1 MRVSWRMSVTLLHLL
16 LIMFPISLP
25 LPDHQSKRHGIST
38 DQESL
43 MEFKKGISVDPQNSL
58 DNWNETV
65 HVCEWNGVSCSP
77 DRERVTALYLKRK
90 YLQGTISPFFC
101 NLSSL
106 TQLELSENSL
116 YGSIP
121 TEFGSLVS
129 LEGLSLRANQIQHE
143 VPESFGQLTQLRFID
158 LSRNQL
164 GGRLPLSLFYNCTE
178 LMYVDL
184 SANMFIGFIP
194 SQVGNHLT
202 KLETFRL
209 YLNQLSGMIPA
220 SLANS
225 THVIELDLEA
235 NFLTGVLP
243 SDILKRMPVLEI
255 LYLSGNLL
263 ESNDNNTNLTPFF
276 TSISNLTRLK
286 ELQLAGNML
295 GGELPAMI
303 GMLNT
308 NLSEIHLEDNLISGA
323 IPPSIRNLT
332 KVTLMNFS
340 SNLLSGSITAEL
352 SLLPKLERLWLSN
365 NSFHGEIPQQLGNLS
380 HLGLLDLS
388 RNKLSGPIPS
398 SFGNLNQLRQLYLS
412 DNLLSGKIPSSLG
425 GCINLDIID
434 LSHNRLSGVIPAEV
448 AGLRD
453 IGIYFNLSNNHL
465 TGELP
470 VELSKMAMV
479 RAIDLSSNNFT
490 GEIPSNLASCEAA
503 EMIDFSH
510 NYLQG
515 SIPASLGNLLNL
527 QTLDVSHNLL
537 SGEIPASLSKP
548 ISLLQLNL
556 SFNNF
561 NGSIPQGGVFDSLT
575 LESIQGNPSLCW
587 PSAKL
592 QICHPKKEP
601 REHSCKFLIFLVSSV
616 SISSFFI
623 TLCCGL
629 SFKMVHERLQMAK
642 KNKVASKYDTSITTS
657 HPRISYEEIAEA
669 TRCFEKSRLIGSGSF
684 GHVYKGELRNGKVV
698 AVKVLKL
705 QAGSYTNSFDREC
718 QVLKRIRHRNL
729 MRIITACSLPEFKAL
744 ILPFM
749 SNGSLEN
756 HLYPQSEELDSS
768 ESDLSLIARVSIC
781 SDIAEGLAYL
791 HHHSPVQV
799 IHCDLKP
806 CNILLNDDM
815 TALVSDFGIARLVMK
830 VEEANITSKN
840 TTNSTANLLCGSVGY
855 IAPDSRDQSPEVKN
869 MWEVAIIELIEL
881 GLLCTQDA
889 PSTRPT
895 MIDAADDLDRL
906 KRYLSGDT
914 TVTFASSV
922 GITSSTVT

>member
-16 LIMFPISLP
+16 LMFPISLP
-25 LPDHQSKRHGIST
+25 LPHQSKRHGIST

-77 DRERVTALYLKRK
+77 DRERVTALDLKRK

-164 GGRLPLSLFYNCTE
+164 GGRLPLSLFYNCQFSDRCLAIGHSKKNACIRNT
-178 LMYVDL
+178 L
-184 SANMFIGFIP
+184 SF
-194 SQVGNHLT
+194 
-202 KLETFRL
+202 
-209 YLNQLSGMIPA
+209 
-220 SLANS
+220 
-225 THVIELDLEA
+225 
-235 NFLTGVLP
+235 
-243 SDILKRMPVLEI
+243 
-255 LYLSGNLL
+255 GNLL

-286 ELQLAGNML
+286 ELQLTGNML

-308 NLSEIHLEDNLISGA
+308 SLSEIHLEENLISGA

-352 SLLPKLERLWLSN
+352 SLLPKLERLWLSK
-365 NSFHGEIPQQLGNLS
+365 NSFRGEIPQQLGNLS

-434 LSHNRLSGVIPAEV
+434 LSHNRLSGVISAEV

-515 SIPASLGNLLNL
+515 PIPASLGNLLNL
-527 QTLDVSHNLL
+527 QTLDLSHNLL

-548 ISLLQLNL
+548 ISLVQLNL
-556 SFNNF
+556 SCNNF

-575 LESIQGNPSLCW
+575 FESIQGNPSLCW

-601 REHSCKFLIFLVSSV
+601 REHSCKFLIFLVSTV

-657 HPRISYEEIAEA
+657 HPRISYEEIVEA

-830 VEEANITSKN
+830 VEDANITSKHM
-840 TTNSTANLLCGSVGY
+840 TNSTANLLCGSVGY
-855 IAPDSRDQSPEVKN
+855 IAPGMSLPKWVKNRYYRHLEEVIDPSLLKDSRDQSPELKN
-869 MWEVAIIELIEL
+869 MWEVAVIELIEL

-914 TVTFASSV
+914 TMTFASSV